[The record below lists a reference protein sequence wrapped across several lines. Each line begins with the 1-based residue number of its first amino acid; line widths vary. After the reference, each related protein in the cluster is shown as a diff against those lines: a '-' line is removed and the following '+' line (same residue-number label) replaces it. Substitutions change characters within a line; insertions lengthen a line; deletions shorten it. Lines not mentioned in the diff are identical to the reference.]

1 MRCRTS
7 WPGSTSP
14 VPRPPWPGIVPPSGA
29 TVCRVINYTCPGGL
43 ADLFGHDP
51 VGTVTLALDGKS
63 ARGARPGAQPRAAH
77 LD

>member
-1 MRCRTS
+1 M
-7 WPGSTSP
+7 
-14 VPRPPWPGIVPPSGA
+14 
-29 TVCRVINYTCPGGL
+29 TVCRVINDTCPGGL
-43 ADLFGHDP
+43 ADLLGHDP